1 MDVLKRNLPS
11 YQVLDICVMS
21 WLKIYKHTYTQ
32 LHPTRI
38 PTLPHTR
45 LMETLLKI
53 RRIDV
58 TGVYLAT
65 VSAIPLTFSYTNVA
79 NPGKKLGD
87 DVHFL

>member
-1 MDVLKRNLPS
+1 
-11 YQVLDICVMS
+11 
-21 WLKIYKHTYTQ
+21 
-32 LHPTRI
+32 
-38 PTLPHTR
+38 
-45 LMETLLKI
+45 MEALLEI